1 MGAAGYGPL
10 GLLNAMAVR
19 GVESKR
25 ASRALLGQIPWPEH
39 QPPLLADSGVTV
51 VQTVNNIKK
60 MWQRRFV
67 AAFVFSACI
76 LFVIIFILLRQNQRE
91 VRAGWAAHADTDA
104 EPFGKRKRAYL
115 DAIYL
120 LLVLAGFLFGLIQ
133 LITFVR
139 W

>member
-1 MGAAGYGPL
+1 
-10 GLLNAMAVR
+10 
-19 GVESKR
+19 
-25 ASRALLGQIPWPEH
+25 
-39 QPPLLADSGVTV
+39 
-51 VQTVNNIKK
+51 

-76 LFVIIFILLRQNQRE
+76 LFVIIFILLHQNQQKIH
-91 VRAGWAAHADTDA
+91 AGWAAHADTDA
-104 EPFGKRKRAYL
+104 EPFGTHKRAYL